1 MATFSPEQIRAFLDR
16 IGYPSGPADVP
27 GPSEE
32 TLSELHWAH
41 LQAVPFENLDIV
53 RLERE
58 IRLEPGA
65 LYGKIVAERRGGY
78 CFEVNGLLAVVLGDI
93 GFGVRR
99 VMVQFVQ
106 EDGGL
111 SPAFDHLALIVSAPS
126 DPSDHGERDRW
137 LVDVGSGR
145 QAFPRPLRMVPDIEQ
160 HQPEVGTTYRLTRDD
175 APGRWMLHTR
185 VGEADWSPWY
195 AFDETERELTDF
207 AGRNTFFQTDDAS
220 PFRRGPMAT
229 RSRPDGRVTVTGDRL
244 IETVG
249 GVRSEREITAAEADA
264 LLASEFGIVVSGEP
278 GHDPAAEP
286 AR

>member
-1 MATFSPEQIRAFLDR
+1 MATFSPEQIRAFLGR
-16 IGYPSGPADVP
+16 IGYPSGPTGLP
-27 GPSEE
+27 EPSGEI
-32 TLSELHWAH
+32 LGELHWAH

-53 RLERE
+53 RFERAIHLAPE
-58 IRLEPGA
+58 A
-65 LYGKIVAERRGGY
+65 LYGKIVTERRGGY

-99 VMVQFVQ
+99 VMVQFIQ
-106 EDGGL
+106 EDGGR
-111 SPAFDHLALIVSAPS
+111 SRAFDHLALIVSAPG
-126 DPSDHGERDRW
+126 DLSDHGEPTRW

-145 QAFPRPLRMVPDIEQ
+145 QAFPRPLRMVADIEQ

-175 APGRWMLHTR
+175 APGRWVLHTR
-185 VGEADWSPWY
+185 VGDADWSPWY
-195 AFDETERELTDF
+195 TFDETERALADF
-207 AGRNTFFQTDDAS
+207 AERNTFFQTDPSS
-220 PFRRGPMAT
+220 PFRQGPLAT

-249 GVRSEREITAAEADA
+249 GVRSEREITAEEAEA

-278 GHDPAAEP
+278 GHDPTPEP